1 MFLENGCLSA
11 KAIEGYI
18 KGGISPDAREKIE
31 SHLKECDLCREAVDG
46 IKKHGNAGDLEDIN
60 KEIQQ
65 KVNERTQMHD
75 KSGFPGRTVLLVA
88 ASIAILVSFWFIY
101 QQVQNVQEPILAVT
115 EEQEAQEKEVSK
127 EEDIVAEDTESASQE
142 GNPSAEKES
151 PQEEISELA
160 QSSQEVVVNEEELM
174 DEEASEISFENLEVS
189 SYGAASANQ
198 PVDNIESVSAS
209 DEDIINDSRLSTS
222 SKKAALG
229 ENQKYYFSEAVPERR
244 QEIPAFIPAAFMADT
259 FSSFDNYLMYRL
271 GEMNQLDLITQDFT
285 LEFTINK
292 EGKITE
298 PEIDSAISDKLR
310 EELLS
315 IFLNSPEWKP
325 ATRDGKV
332 VEERIIL
339 PLEKE

>member
-1 MFLENGCLSA
+1 MFLENSCLSA

-31 SHLKECDLCREAVDG
+31 AHLKECDLCREAVDG
-46 IKKHGNAGDLEDIN
+46 IKEQGNAEDLEDIN

-101 QQVQNVQEPILAVT
+101 QQAQNVQEPFLAVS
-115 EEQEAQEKEVSK
+115 EEKETREEEVLAG
-127 EEDIVAEDTESASQE
+127 EDIVSKKTESDNQ
-142 GNPSAEKES
+142 GVNPSAEEKR

-160 QSSQEVVVNEEELM
+160 TPSEELVVDEQELL
-174 DEEASEISFENLEVS
+174 DEESSEMRFETPEQFS
-189 SYGAASANQ
+189 SGVASANQ
-198 PVDNIESVSAS
+198 PVDNIGSVSEVEEEIVNEVQIS
-209 DEDIINDSRLSTS
+209 SR
-222 SKKAALG
+222 SKKAALQ
-229 ENQKYYFSEAVPERR
+229 ENLKHSFSEAVPERR
-244 QEIPAFIPAAFMADT
+244 QEIPAFISADFVVDT
-259 FSSFDNYLMYRL
+259 FTSFDNYLIYRL
-271 GEMNQLDLITQDFT
+271 REINQLKLITQDFT

-315 IFLNSPEWKP
+315 IFLTSPEWKP
-325 ATRDGKV
+325 ATKDGKV

-339 PLEKE
+339 PLKK